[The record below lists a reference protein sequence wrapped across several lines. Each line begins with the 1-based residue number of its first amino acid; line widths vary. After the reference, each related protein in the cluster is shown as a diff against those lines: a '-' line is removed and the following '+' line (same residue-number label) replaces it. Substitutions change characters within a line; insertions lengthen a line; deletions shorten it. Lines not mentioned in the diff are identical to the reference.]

1 MPLGLDEL
9 VERWTVLGDDQDLIA
24 GKRGPTRLG
33 FALLLKFFTQYGRFP
48 EGRSELPDEAVEFV
62 ARQVKVPASDLGF
75 YEWSNSSA
83 LKYHRAQIRRH
94 FGFRECSVA
103 DQEKFTDWLAAHV
116 ANAERDRDKVRA
128 ELFRRCRAERI
139 EPPTPDRVTRIV
151 RSALHKAEQKWFT
164 VIASRIAAAG
174 ATGRVVAL
182 VGAEDGDITDIVEG
196 AGDEDEVDEDIADDE
211 EDQDSVLALVKS
223 VPGNVSL
230 NSMLAEVGKLQA
242 VRAVGL
248 PPGLFADVAPKVVSG
263 WRTRAAV
270 ESPSHLRRRLGKS
283 PQTTVTLLAALL
295 WEREREVTDS
305 LVDLLIA
312 TVHRIGARAEQR
324 VTKEL
329 ISAFQKVTGKENILF
344 AIAEASLERPS
355 DAVRE
360 VVYPAVRGGEATLRD
375 LVREYKTHGPAYRRT
390 VQTTLKASYT
400 GHYRAGLIELLGVL
414 EFRSTNTAH
423 QPVVRALDLIARY
436 ARAGNL
442 TYYPA
447 GETAPKHKGT
457 AGEWADLVY
466 RADKRGR
473 RRTVR
478 MVYEVATFQALRDQ
492 LRCKEI
498 WVAGAGR
505 WRDPDE
511 DLPKDFEERRAEHY
525 ASLRKPLD
533 PAEFIAGL
541 REEMETGL
549 AALDDA
555 LPRLD
560 WVDIAERR
568 SGAIKLTPLDAAP
581 EPRNLRRIKNEVGRR
596 WTAVPLIDV
605 LKEAVLRTGCLQAV
619 TAVTG
624 TGHLAP
630 EVLAERLMLAVY
642 AYGTNCGI
650 KSVASA
656 EGHGEDEIRYVRRR
670 YLTPEAARTVA
681 IAIADATFAARD
693 RGLWGEGT
701 TSVASDSTHFRSWDQ
716 NLFTEWHSRYG
727 GRGILVYWHV
737 ERGSVVVHSQTL
749 RASASEVHA
758 MVEGAIRHGTAM
770 NVEGNY
776 VDSHGQSEIGF
787 GITRLLNIDLLP
799 RIKRINK
806 VRLYRPAAGE
816 PGAYPRLAPALTR
829 PVRWDIIA
837 DNYDQVI
844 RYATAIRE
852 GTASTEAVLS
862 RFTRSATHPAYQAM
876 LEIGRAQ
883 RTVFVARY
891 LRDRDLQ
898 REIEEGLNVVEA
910 WNGANAVICYGRGG
924 EISTNRHEEVEM
936 TALCLRI
943 LQAALVYVNTL
954 MLQDVLAEEEWAGL
968 LGPADRRGLTPLFW
982 QHVRPYGEVRL
993 DMGARLRIGGAG

>member
-1 MPLGLDEL
+1 MDRMPLGLDEL
-9 VERWTVLGDDQDLIA
+9 VERWTVLQDDQKLIA

-33 FALLLKFFTQYGRFP
+33 FALLLKFFSQYGRFP
-48 EGRSELPDEAVEFV
+48 VGRSELPDEAVEWV

-75 YEWSNSSA
+75 YEWSGSSP
-83 LKYHRAQIRRH
+83 KYHRAQIRRH

-103 DQEKFTDWLAAHV
+103 DQEKLTDWLAAHV

-139 EPPTPDRVTRIV
+139 EPPAPDRVTRIV

-174 ATGRVVAL
+174 ATGPVIAL
-182 VGAEDGDITDIVEG
+182 VGADYDELSDAGG
-196 AGDEDEVDEDIADDE
+196 ADDEDEEDDSVAGDDE

-230 NSMLAEVGKLQA
+230 NSMLAEVRKLQA
-242 VRAVGL
+242 IRAIGL

-270 ESPSHLRRRLGKS
+270 ESPSHLRRRLGRS

-295 WEREREVTDS
+295 WEREVTDS

-355 DAVRE
+355 DAVQE
-360 VVYPAVRGGEATLRD
+360 VVYPAVRGGEATLRE
-375 LVREYKTHGPAYRRT
+375 LVREYKTNGPAYRRT

-423 QPVVRALDLIARY
+423 QPVVRALDLIARH

-447 GETAPKHKGT
+447 GETAPEHKGT
-457 AGEWADLVY
+457 SGDWADLVH
-466 RADKRGR
+466 RLDKRGR

-498 WVAGAGR
+498 WVVGAGR

-511 DLPKDFEERRAEHY
+511 DLPKDFEERRSEHY

-533 PAEFIAGL
+533 PAAFIAGL
-541 REEMETGL
+541 RQEMETEL
-549 AALDDA
+549 ASLDDA
-555 LPRLD
+555 LPHLD
-560 WVDIAERR
+560 WLDITERR

-581 EPRNLRRIKNEVGRR
+581 EPRNLRRIKNEVARR

-681 IAIADATFAARD
+681 VAIADATFAARD
-693 RGLWGEGT
+693 RGLWGEGS

-737 ERGSVVVHSQTL
+737 ERGSVVVHAQTL

-758 MVEGAIRHGTAM
+758 MVEGAIRHGTTM
-770 NVEGNY
+770 NVEGKY

-806 VRLYRPAAGE
+806 VRLYRPLAGD
-816 PGAYPRLAPALTR
+816 PGA
-829 PVRWDIIA
+829 
-837 DNYDQVI
+837 
-844 RYATAIRE
+844 
-852 GTASTEAVLS
+852 
-862 RFTRSATHPAYQAM
+862 
-876 LEIGRAQ
+876 
-883 RTVFVARY
+883 
-891 LRDRDLQ
+891 
-898 REIEEGLNVVEA
+898 
-910 WNGANAVICYGRGG
+910 
-924 EISTNRHEEVEM
+924 
-936 TALCLRI
+936 
-943 LQAALVYVNTL
+943 
-954 MLQDVLAEEEWAGL
+954 
-968 LGPADRRGLTPLFW
+968 PLFW

-993 DMGARLRIGGAG
+993 DMGARLRIGGTG

>member
-1 MPLGLDEL
+1 M
-9 VERWTVLGDDQDLIA
+9 
-24 GKRGPTRLG
+24 
-33 FALLLKFFTQYGRFP
+33 
-48 EGRSELPDEAVEFV
+48 
-62 ARQVKVPASDLGF
+62 
-75 YEWSNSSA
+75 
-83 LKYHRAQIRRH
+83 
-94 FGFRECSVA
+94 
-103 DQEKFTDWLAAHV
+103 
-116 ANAERDRDKVRA
+116 
-128 ELFRRCRAERI
+128 
-139 EPPTPDRVTRIV
+139 
-151 RSALHKAEQKWFT
+151 
-164 VIASRIAAAG
+164 
-174 ATGRVVAL
+174 
-182 VGAEDGDITDIVEG
+182 
-196 AGDEDEVDEDIADDE
+196 
-211 EDQDSVLALVKS
+211 
-223 VPGNVSL
+223 
-230 NSMLAEVGKLQA
+230 
-242 VRAVGL
+242 
-248 PPGLFADVAPKVVSG
+248 
-263 WRTRAAV
+263 
-270 ESPSHLRRRLGKS
+270 
-283 PQTTVTLLAALL
+283 TLLAALL
-295 WEREREVTDS
+295 REREREVTDS

-360 VVYPAVRGGEATLRD
+360 VVYPAVRGGEATLRE

-414 EFRSTNTAH
+414 EFRSANTAH

-447 GETAPKHKGT
+447 GETAPEHKGT
-457 AGEWADLVY
+457 AGDWADLVH

-473 RRTVR
+473 RRVVR

-533 PAEFIAGL
+533 PAEFIASL
-541 REEMETGL
+541 RQEMETEL

-555 LPRLD
+555 LPCLD

-568 SGAIKLTPLDAAP
+568 SGAIRLTPLDAAP
-581 EPRNLRRIKNEVGRR
+581 EPRNLRRIKNEVARR

-624 TGHLAP
+624 TGHLASA
-630 EVLAERLMLAVY
+630 VLAERLMLAVY

-681 IAIADATFAARD
+681 VAIADATFAARD
-693 RGLWGEGT
+693 RGLWGEGS

-758 MVEGAIRHGTAM
+758 MVEGAIRHGTTM

-806 VRLYRPAAGE
+806 VRLYRPAAGD

-829 PVRWDIIA
+829 PVRWDLIA

-883 RTVFVARY
+883 RTIFAARY
-891 LRDRDLQ
+891 LRDRNLQ

-936 TALCLRI
+936 TAFCLRI